1 MLHLHLVIAELERC
15 RGPLGTSPPLL
26 EGDRT
31 RVAVAVLGEAVV
43 IGLDSCDWRGDFMRE
58 TEGKWLAGLAGGR
71 PRHAGWPSVPQI
83 HQDANARRL
92 RPFRGKLGR
101 HAMESVA

>member
-1 MLHLHLVIAELERC
+1 MFIYRLVRIAQLERAEGFC
-15 RGPLGTSPPLL
+15 PPPLL
-26 EGDRT
+26 GNRT
-31 RVAVAVLGEAVV
+31 RVAVAVLVEEVV
-43 IGLDSCDWRGDFMRE
+43 VGLDNCDWRCDFMRE
-58 TEGKWLAGLAGGR
+58 TEGNWLAGLAGGR

-83 HQDANARRL
+83 HQDANARCL